1 MRPRVSSLCLV
12 FWWSPVYWWWGKL
25 LQFWWVLLCHCGQW
39 LLLCSSK
46 GLGGSS
52 LVAFGIGV
60 PQSLQ
65 YAEDSSPDAVCR
77 LVSHCGSLSTHY
89 SRPGPLPTCTSL
101 GFLSSCGVVAP
112 SSCCNHYCSC
122 SWQGATLLLWWG
134 LQLSLILKASL

>member
-1 MRPRVSSLCLV
+1 MMS
-12 FWWSPVYWWWGKL
+12 WWTPLNLWRGKP
-25 LQFWWVLLCHCGQW
+25 LQFWWGLLCHCGQW
-39 LLLCSSK
+39 LLSCCDK

-89 SRPGPLPTCTSL
+89 SRPGPLPTCTAL

-112 SSCCNHYCSC
+112 SSCCSCYCSF
-122 SWQGATLLLWWG
+122 SVQGATLLLWWAF
-134 LQLSLILKASL
+134 QSSLIEKAPV